1 MVMMKTEKD
10 REKTVISCPEAVV
23 NSSRRMKKM
32 M

>member
-1 MVMMKTEKD
+1 MVAMKTEKG
-10 REKTVISCPEAVV
+10 REKTDVPCPESVV